1 MITLAAVVRIAWV
14 RLFRMICRI
23 RGSYGGML
31 TFIIVLILVGLVAG
45 AVARLVVPGRD
56 PMGILGTIL
65 LGIVGSFVGG
75 FIWNL
80 IQFHK
85 LAPHKFHLA
94 GIIGSILGAIVVL
107 LVLRMSGLERGRRRA
122 FR

>member
-1 MITLAAVVRIAWV
+1 LE
-14 RLFRMICRI
+14 
-23 RGSYGGML
+23 
-31 TFIIVLILVGLVAG
+31 FIIILILIGLVAG

-56 PMGILGTIL
+56 PMGILATIV

-80 IQFHK
+80 IQYHR

-94 GIIGSILGAIVVL
+94 GILGSILGAI
-107 LVLRMSGLERGRRRA
+107 LVLVILRLTGMEKGRRRVY
-122 FR
+122 R

>member
-1 MITLAAVVRIAWV
+1 
-14 RLFRMICRI
+14 
-23 RGSYGGML
+23 ML
-31 TFIIVLILVGLVAG
+31 EFIIILILIGLLAG

-80 IQFHK
+80 IQYHR

-94 GIIGSILGAIVVL
+94 GIIGSILGAILVLVVL
-107 LVLRMSGLERGRRRA
+107 RLTGMEKGRRRVYH
-122 FR
+122 

>member
-1 MITLAAVVRIAWV
+1 MV
-14 RLFRMICRI
+14 
-23 RGSYGGML
+23 
-31 TFIIVLILVGLVAG
+31 TFIIILILIGLVAG

-65 LGIVGSFVGG
+65 LGVVGSFVGG

-80 IQFHK
+80 IQYHR

-94 GIIGSILGAIVVL
+94 GIIGSILGAILVL
-107 LVLRMSGLERGRRRA
+107 LVLRLTGTERGRRRVY
-122 FR
+122 R

>member
-1 MITLAAVVRIAWV
+1 MA
-14 RLFRMICRI
+14 
-23 RGSYGGML
+23 
-31 TFIIVLILVGLVAG
+31 TFIIILILVGLVAG

-56 PMGILGTIL
+56 PMGILGTIV

-80 IQFHK
+80 IQYHK
-85 LAPHKFHLA
+85 LAPHKFHLV
-94 GIIGSILGAIVVL
+94 GIIGSIIGAIVVL
-107 LVLRMSGLERGRRRA
+107 LVLRMTGLERGRRRA

>member
-1 MITLAAVVRIAWV
+1 
-14 RLFRMICRI
+14 
-23 RGSYGGML
+23 ML
-31 TFIIVLILVGLVAG
+31 EFIIILILIGLVAG

-80 IQFHK
+80 IQYHR

-94 GIIGSILGAIVVL
+94 GILGSILGAI
-107 LVLRMSGLERGRRRA
+107 LVLVTLRLTGMEKGRRRVY
-122 FR
+122 R

>member
-1 MITLAAVVRIAWV
+1 MV
-14 RLFRMICRI
+14 
-23 RGSYGGML
+23 
-31 TFIIVLILVGLVAG
+31 TFIIILILIGLVAG

-65 LGIVGSFVGG
+65 LGVVGSFVGG

-80 IQFHK
+80 IQYHR
-85 LAPHKFHLA
+85 LAPHKFHLV
-94 GIIGSILGAIVVL
+94 GIIGSILGAILVL
-107 LVLRMSGLERGRRRA
+107 LVLRMTGTERGRRRV

>member
-1 MITLAAVVRIAWV
+1 
-14 RLFRMICRI
+14 
-23 RGSYGGML
+23 ML
-31 TFIIVLILVGLVAG
+31 EFIIILILIGLLSG

-80 IQFHK
+80 IQYHR
-85 LAPHKFHLA
+85 LAPHKFHVA
-94 GIIGSILGAIVVL
+94 GILGSILGAILVLVVL
-107 LVLRMSGLERGRRRA
+107 RLTGMEKGRRRVY
-122 FR
+122 R

>member
-1 MITLAAVVRIAWV
+1 
-14 RLFRMICRI
+14 
-23 RGSYGGML
+23 ML
-31 TFIIVLILVGLVAG
+31 EFIIILILIGLLAG

-80 IQFHK
+80 IQYHR
-85 LAPHKFHLA
+85 LAPHRFHLA
-94 GIIGSILGAIVVL
+94 GILGSILGAI
-107 LVLRMSGLERGRRRA
+107 LVLVILRLTGMEKGRRRVY
-122 FR
+122 R

>member
-1 MITLAAVVRIAWV
+1 MVI
-14 RLFRMICRI
+14 
-23 RGSYGGML
+23 
-31 TFIIVLILVGLVAG
+31 FIIILILIGLVAG

-80 IQFHK
+80 IQYHR
-85 LAPHKFHLA
+85 LAPHKFHLV
-94 GIIGSILGAIVVL
+94 GIIGSILGAILVL
-107 LVLRMSGLERGRRRA
+107 LVLRMTGTERGRRRVY
-122 FR
+122 R

>member
-1 MITLAAVVRIAWV
+1 
-14 RLFRMICRI
+14 
-23 RGSYGGML
+23 ML
-31 TFIIVLILVGLVAG
+31 EFIIILILIGLLAG

-80 IQFHK
+80 IQYHR

-94 GIIGSILGAIVVL
+94 GILGSILGAI
-107 LVLRMSGLERGRRRA
+107 LVLVILRLTGMDKGRRRVY
-122 FR
+122 R

>member
-1 MITLAAVVRIAWV
+1 MVALIV
-14 RLFRMICRI
+14 
-23 RGSYGGML
+23 
-31 TFIIVLILVGLVAG
+31 VLIVVGLIAG
-45 AVARLVVPGRD
+45 LLARLLVPGRD
-56 PMGILGTIL
+56 RMGLLGTIV

-80 IQFHK
+80 IEYHRV
-85 LAPHKFHLA
+85 APHKFHTV

-107 LVLRMSGLERGRRRA
+107 LLLRVLGLERGRRGI

>member
-1 MITLAAVVRIAWV
+1 
-14 RLFRMICRI
+14 
-23 RGSYGGML
+23 ML
-31 TFIIVLILVGLVAG
+31 EFIIILILVGLLAG

-80 IQFHK
+80 IQYHR

-94 GIIGSILGAIVVL
+94 GIIGSILGAILVLVVL
-107 LVLRMSGLERGRRRA
+107 RLTGMEKGRRRVY
-122 FR
+122 R

>member
-1 MITLAAVVRIAWV
+1 MV
-14 RLFRMICRI
+14 
-23 RGSYGGML
+23 
-31 TFIIVLILVGLVAG
+31 TFIIILILIGLLAG

-65 LGIVGSFVGG
+65 LGIAGSFVGG

-80 IQFHK
+80 IQYHR

-94 GIIGSILGAIVVL
+94 GIIGSILGAILVLVL
-107 LVLRMSGLERGRRRA
+107 LRMTGAERGRRRVY
-122 FR
+122 R

>member
-1 MITLAAVVRIAWV
+1 
-14 RLFRMICRI
+14 MICRF

-31 TFIIVLILVGLVAG
+31 TFIIILILVGLVAG

-56 PMGILGTIL
+56 PMGILGTIV
-65 LGIVGSFVGG
+65 LGIAGSFVGG

-80 IQFHK
+80 IQYHR

-94 GIIGSILGAIVVL
+94 GIIGSILGAI
-107 LVLRMSGLERGRRRA
+107 LVLILLRMTGTERGRRRVY
-122 FR
+122 R

>member
-1 MITLAAVVRIAWV
+1 
-14 RLFRMICRI
+14 
-23 RGSYGGML
+23 ML
-31 TFIIVLILVGLVAG
+31 EFIIILILVGLLSG

-80 IQFHK
+80 IQYHR

-94 GIIGSILGAIVVL
+94 GILGSILGAI
-107 LVLRMSGLERGRRRA
+107 LVLVILRLTGMEKGRRRVY
-122 FR
+122 R

>member
-1 MITLAAVVRIAWV
+1 
-14 RLFRMICRI
+14 
-23 RGSYGGML
+23 ML
-31 TFIIVLILVGLVAG
+31 TFIIILILIGLLAG

-80 IQFHK
+80 IQYHR

-94 GIIGSILGAIVVL
+94 GILGSILGAI
-107 LVLRMSGLERGRRRA
+107 LVLVILRLTGMEKGRRRVY
-122 FR
+122 R

>member
-1 MITLAAVVRIAWV
+1 
-14 RLFRMICRI
+14 
-23 RGSYGGML
+23 ML
-31 TFIIVLILVGLVAG
+31 EFIVILILIGLVAG

-80 IQFHK
+80 IQYHR
-85 LAPHKFHLA
+85 LAPHKFHLV
-94 GIIGSILGAIVVL
+94 GIIGSILGAILVL
-107 LVLRMSGLERGRRRA
+107 LILRMTGLERGRRR
-122 FR
+122 RVLR